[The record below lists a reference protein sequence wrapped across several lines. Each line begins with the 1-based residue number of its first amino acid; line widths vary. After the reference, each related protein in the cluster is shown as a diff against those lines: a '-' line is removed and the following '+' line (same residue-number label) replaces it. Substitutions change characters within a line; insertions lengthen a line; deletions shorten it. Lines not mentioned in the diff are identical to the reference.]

1 MSAMNPTHD
10 NSPAADK
17 QFNLFRL
24 TWPIFLEVFLFM
36 LMGIVDTLMLSDVSD
51 NAVAAVGTS
60 NQVISI
66 AILILEVIGNGAAI
80 VVAQY
85 IGSRKVLEA
94 SRITALAITLN
105 LSVGLLLS
113 TTFLLFG
120 GHLMA
125 AMHLQGEILALA
137 ESYIAI
143 VGGAIFLQAL
153 INTLAAVIRTYGFT
167 KETMFVSVFMNV
179 LHVGLNYLLIFGHW
193 GLPQMG
199 VQGAA
204 ISTIVSRLVCVV
216 IFFWLMYR
224 VMEVRIQIA
233 DYFRMSKEYILKI
246 LKIGV
251 PSAVEQ
257 VTYQMCQLVFVFYVT
272 YLGSEAMASRQYANN
287 ISTFIYLF
295 SIAIGMGTAIIV
307 GRLVGANRKEEA
319 YHRVWNSVK
328 WAMGATLVMDVII
341 ILMREPLIGM
351 FTSNPEVIRMASQ
364 VILLSFLLETGR
376 TCNIVII
383 NSLRASGD
391 AKFPV
396 YMGLISMVC
405 MSLPLG
411 YLFVFKM
418 DLGLA
423 GIWLAIA
430 ADEWVRAVIMYFR
443 WKSRAWQ
450 KHSLVQHDE
459 PETPESVPMAA
470 PV

>member
-85 IGSRKVLEA
+85 LGSRKVLEA

-113 TTFLLFG
+113 TTFLFFG
-120 GHLMA
+120 GHLME

-204 ISTIVSRLVCVV
+204 VSTIISRLVCVV

-328 WAMGATLVMDVII
+328 WAMGATLVMDVLI
-341 ILMREPLIGM
+341 ILLREPLIGM
-351 FTSNPEVIRMASQ
+351 FTDNPEIIRMASQ

-418 DLGLA
+418 NLGLA

-443 WKSRAWQ
+443 WKSRAWE
-450 KHSLVQHDE
+450 KHALVQHEE
-459 PETPESVPMAA
+459 PETPDNVPMAA

>member
-1 MSAMNPTHD
+1 
-10 NSPAADK
+10 
-17 QFNLFRL
+17 
-24 TWPIFLEVFLFM
+24 
-36 LMGIVDTLMLSDVSD
+36 
-51 NAVAAVGTS
+51 
-60 NQVISI
+60 
-66 AILILEVIGNGAAI
+66 
-80 VVAQY
+80 
-85 IGSRKVLEA
+85 
-94 SRITALAITLN
+94 
-105 LSVGLLLS
+105 
-113 TTFLLFG
+113 
-120 GHLMA
+120 
-125 AMHLQGEILALA
+125 
-137 ESYIAI
+137 
-143 VGGAIFLQAL
+143 
-153 INTLAAVIRTYGFT
+153 
-167 KETMFVSVFMNV
+167 
-179 LHVGLNYLLIFGHW
+179 
-193 GLPQMG
+193 
-199 VQGAA
+199 
-204 ISTIVSRLVCVV
+204 
-216 IFFWLMYR
+216 
-224 VMEVRIQIA
+224 
-233 DYFRMSKEYILKI
+233 
-246 LKIGV
+246 
-251 PSAVEQ
+251 
-257 VTYQMCQLVFVFYVT
+257 MCQLVFVFYVT

-328 WAMGATLVMDVII
+328 WAMGATLIMDVII

-459 PETPESVPMAA
+459 PETPENVPMAA

>member
-459 PETPESVPMAA
+459 PETPENVPMAA

>member
-1 MSAMNPTHD
+1 MSAMNTAPSKSTVET
-10 NSPAADK
+10 
-17 QFNLFRL
+17 QFNLFKL

-85 IGSRKVLEA
+85 IGSRKLLEA

-105 LSVGLLLS
+105 LSVGVLLS
-113 TTFLLFG
+113 GTFLLFG
-120 GHLMA
+120 KHIME
-125 AMHLQGEILALA
+125 AMHLQGDILALA

-153 INTLAAVIRTYGFT
+153 INILAAVIRTYGFT

-179 LHVGLNYLLIFGHW
+179 LHIGLNYLLIFGHW
-193 GLPQMG
+193 GLPQLG

-204 ISTIVSRLVCVV
+204 ISTIISRLICMLV
-216 IFFWLMYR
+216 FFWLMYR
-224 VMEVRIQIA
+224 VMEVRIMFA
-233 DYFRMSKEYILKI
+233 DYFRMSKEYIMKI

-257 VTYQMCQLVFVFYVT
+257 ITYQLCQLVFVFYVT

-307 GRLVGANRKEEA
+307 GRLVGAKRKEEA
-319 YHRVWNSVK
+319 YHRVWKSVK
-328 WAMGATLVMDVII
+328 WAMAATLVMDVII
-341 ILMREPLIGM
+341 ILLREPLIGM
-351 FTSNPEVIRMASQ
+351 FTSNPDIIHMASQ

-418 DLGLA
+418 NLGLA

-430 ADEWVRAVIMYFR
+430 ADEWTRAVIMYFR
-443 WKSRAWQ
+443 WKSRAWE
-450 KHSLVQHDE
+450 KHALIQHEE
-459 PETPESVPMAA
+459 PEVPEKLPLAA

>member
-120 GHLMA
+120 GHLME

-328 WAMGATLVMDVII
+328 WAMGATLIMDVII

-459 PETPESVPMAA
+459 PQTPENVPMAA

>member
-1 MSAMNPTHD
+1 MSAMNPTQ
-10 NSPAADK
+10 NAAPIADK
-17 QFNLFRL
+17 QFNLFKL

-66 AILILEVIGNGAAI
+66 AILVLEVIGNGAAI

-85 IGSRKVLEA
+85 IGSRKLLEA
-94 SRITALAITLN
+94 SRITAVAITLN

-113 TTFLLFG
+113 GTFLLFG
-120 GHLMA
+120 SHIMQ
-125 AMHLQGEILALA
+125 AMHLQGDILTLA

-179 LHVGLNYLLIFGHW
+179 LHIGLNYLLIFGHW

-204 ISTIVSRLVCVV
+204 ISTIVSRLVCVL

-224 VMEVRIQIA
+224 VMEVRIMIG
-233 DYFRMSKEYILKI
+233 DYFKMSKEYVMKI

-257 VTYQMCQLVFVFYVT
+257 IMYQLCQLVFVFYVT

-307 GRLVGANRKEEA
+307 GRLVGARRKEEA
-319 YHRVWNSVK
+319 YHRVWKSVK
-328 WAMGATLVMDVII
+328 WAMAATLVMDVVI
-341 ILMREPLIGM
+341 ILLREPLIGM
-351 FTSNPEVIRMASQ
+351 FTSNPEIIRMASQ

-396 YMGLISMVC
+396 YIGLISMVC

-418 DLGLA
+418 NLGLA

-430 ADEWVRAVIMYFR
+430 ADEWTRAVIMYFR
-443 WKSRAWQ
+443 WKSRAWE
-450 KHSLVQHDE
+450 KHALVQHDE
-459 PETPESVPMAA
+459 PEVLDNA
-470 PV
+470 PVPAPV

>member
-1 MSAMNPTHD
+1 MSAMTSTNES
-10 NSPAADK
+10 NAVINK

-66 AILILEVIGNGAAI
+66 AILVLEVIGNGAAI

-94 SRITALAITLN
+94 SRITAVAITLN
-105 LSVGLLLS
+105 LAVGLLLS
-113 TTFLLFG
+113 GTFLLLG
-120 GHLMA
+120 GYLMEK
-125 AMHLQGEILALA
+125 MHLQGEILTLA
-137 ESYIAI
+137 KSYIAI

-179 LHVGLNYLLIFGHW
+179 IHVVGNYLLIFGHW

-204 ISTIVSRLVCVV
+204 ISTIVSRLICAV
-216 IFFWLMYR
+216 IFFWLLYR
-224 VMEVRIQIA
+224 VMEVRIQIQ
-233 DYFRMSKEYILKI
+233 DYFRMTKKYIMQI

-257 VTYQMCQLVFVFYVT
+257 VTYQLCQLVFVFYVT

-307 GRLVGANRKEEA
+307 GRLVGANLKDQA
-319 YHRVWNSVK
+319 YKRVWSSVK
-328 WAMGATLVMDVII
+328 WAMAATLVMDILII
-341 ILMREPLIGM
+341 IFRVPLIGM
-351 FTSNPEVIRMASQ
+351 FTDNPEIIRMASQ

-418 DLGLA
+418 NLGLA

-430 ADEWVRAVIMYFR
+430 ADEWVRAIIMYFR
-443 WKSRAWQ
+443 WKSRAWE
-450 KHSLVQHDE
+450 KHSLIQHDE
-459 PETPESVPMAA
+459 PESRENVPAVA